1 MPLTNILL
9 NLPLLIQHQEVALDR
24 KEMKKSYLDLL
35 LVFVSH
41 VIL

>member
-9 NLPLLIQHQEVALDR
+9 NLPLLKQHQETALGR
-24 KEMKKSYLDLL
+24 KDMKKSYLDLL
-35 LVFVSH
+35 LVLVSH